1 MKLMTLNRLLA
12 FADGLLARV
21 WPAGGDRTACW
32 VLSCEPSA
40 EPSARRITRNR
51 LVQWGLQHQAAVADL
66 LVSELVT
73 NALRHSGDKIRFM
86 LAAEDGLLRCEV
98 EHADSSR
105 TRDRVGRENL
115 LLADLACCWGTA
127 HTCDGKVVWFE
138 LPAPGLV

>member
-1 MKLMTLNRLLA
+1 MKLMIPNRLLA

-21 WPAGGDRTACW
+21 WPAGGERTASW
-32 VLSCEPSA
+32 VLSSEPSA
-40 EPSARRITRNR
+40 EPSARRITYNR

-73 NALRHSGDKIRFM
+73 NALRHSCDRIQFT

-98 EHADSSR
+98 EHADPSP
-105 TRDRVGRENL
+105 TRERVGREHL

-127 HTCDGKVVWFE
+127 HTCEGKVIWFE
-138 LPAPGLV
+138 LPAPELV